1 MLIVLLLAYIDGT
14 VPIRADAHVLS
25 RSGLNKEIIFNG
37 TGAARS
43 VEEDLFAAFVDN
55 IDSLSSHCD
64 SKCGDESSVF
74 GKMKHCRCKGKLD
87 RDVKVCSKND
97 EGLNR
102 TSPRLL

>member
-1 MLIVLLLAYIDGT
+1 MVLLLAYIDGT

-55 IDSLSSHCD
+55 IDSLGSHCD

-74 GKMKHCRCKGKLD
+74 EKMKHCRCKELD
-87 RDVKVCSKND
+87 RDVGVRSRND

-102 TSPRLL
+102 ASPGLL